1 MDLYSLYDGCG
12 FLAFAENRT
21 GMMSFSIQL
30 DASESFNLT
39 PSRGAGC
46 TATLDVL
53 PPNTAQLL
61 QVLTICANAEGWRL
75 QIRSKSSMAPFVG
88 GEMHSPE
95 LLAPLHMPL
104 PPASAGAG
112 AGDASSGG
120 GLGRMLAG
128 LFG

>member
-1 MDLYSLYDGCG
+1 MVPASLRQAGAG
-12 FLAFAENRT
+12 VALVE
-21 GMMSFSIQL
+21 L
-30 DASESFNLT
+30 DHSHSFNLAA
-39 PSRGAGC
+39 SRAAAS

-53 PPNTAQLL
+53 PPNRGQLL
-61 QVLTICANAEGWRL
+61 QVLTICANVEGWRL
-75 QIRSKSSMAPFVG
+75 QVRSKSSAAPFVG